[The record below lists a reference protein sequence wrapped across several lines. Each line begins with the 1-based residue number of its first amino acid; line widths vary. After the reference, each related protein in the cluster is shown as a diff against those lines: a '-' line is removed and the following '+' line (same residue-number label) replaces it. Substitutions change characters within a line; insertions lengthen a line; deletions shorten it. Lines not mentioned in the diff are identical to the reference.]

1 MAWWV
6 ARDQALG
13 IVAQWAMR
21 YAEKQ
26 VLYDKVRMMQPILRE
41 IALSRQLAN
50 SQLIKDWARQPDD
63 AQLTRR
69 ALVELETFRANFAD
83 QSYF

>member
-1 MAWWV
+1 MKLKTRILLLSALLTIVTGAMAWWV
-6 ARDQALG
+6 ARDQAVG

-50 SQLIKDWARQPDD
+50 SQQIKDWARNPDD
-63 AQLTRR
+63 
-69 ALVELETFRANFAD
+69 
-83 QSYF
+83 